1 MMGSEVLALLDLIG
15 NNVDNSVM
23 YLDQDQLL
31 VSLDMLVT
39 VTDFIH

>member
-23 YLDQDQLL
+23 YLDQAKLL

-39 VTDFIH
+39 VTEFIH

>member
-1 MMGSEVLALLDLIG
+1 MGSEVLALLDLIG

-23 YLDQDQLL
+23 YLDQDKLL

-39 VTDFIH
+39 VTEFIH

>member
-23 YLDQDQLL
+23 YLDQDKLL

-39 VTDFIH
+39 VTEFIH